1 MTAINITAPTVEA
14 APADPPAVPVEG
26 TPADP
31 LAAPEDETEL
41 MEVPGFPHPLKVG
54 KHVPARRKPPGYQVV
69 EDTMMEEQL
78 KGDLLLG

>member
-41 MEVPGFPHPLKVG
+41 MEVPGFPHP
-54 KHVPARRKPPGYQVV
+54 ARRKPPGYQVV